1 MLKDRFDILLGGLL
15 LACAALIVGLLLGGG
30 SQASQRDLAVDK
42 ALEQEIAYQAKV
54 SFLERLYAPVSEL
67 RTAGQNEAA
76 LLKLDELSRRYPD
89 EAHGELLRGEIL
101 LQLQAIPEATAHLAR
116 AVRMNGDYVD
126 QHSPLSRR
134 DLFEQLLGEQLTVI
148 KSRAKKNPSATA
160 LQAALKDLYYLQ
172 GRLAGGCE

>member
-1 MLKDRFDILLGGLL
+1 LLKDRFDILLGILL
-15 LACAALIVGLLLGGG
+15 LVCCAAVAALLLGSG
-30 SQASQRDLAVDK
+30 SQASQSSLSVDK
-42 ALEQEIAYQAKV
+42 AIAQDMAYQAKV

-67 RTAGQNEAA
+67 QQSGKPESA
-76 LLKLDELSRRYPD
+76 LLKLDELSRRYPE

-101 LQLQAIPEATAHLAR
+101 LQMQVLPQAIRHLAK

-134 DLFEQLLGEQLTVI
+134 PLIEQLLGEQLPQLKEKAAQQSSTI
-148 KSRAKKNPSATA
+148 

-172 GRLAGGCE
+172 GRMAGGCE